1 MVFEEMIVEFEV
13 GKGGSTLEE
22 ELEDGRLVDGS
33 GGVNLE
39 DDWSTVDLDD
49 LIVVF
54 EVGKG
59 GRILEEELER

>member
-1 MVFEEMIVEFEV
+1 MVLEEIAVEFEV
-13 GKGGSTLEE
+13 GKGGNTLEE
-22 ELEDGRLVDGS
+22 EREDGRLVDGS

-39 DDWSTVDLDD
+39 EDWRSVDLDE

-59 GRILEEELER
+59 GTILEDELEG

>member
-1 MVFEEMIVEFEV
+1 MVLEEMVVEFEV
-13 GKGGSTLEE
+13 GKGGSTPEE

-39 DDWSTVDLDD
+39 EDWSTVDLDE
-49 LIVVF
+49 LVVVF